1 MRFAPLLAV
10 AQGTYTVLTIGDS
23 WGDTGP
29 TYKIIKDVFDKNGVA
44 VESKNRAIGGTTACE
59 WASKT
64 KSDKTST
71 TFKAGE
77 ALINAAEEEFGE
89 SGPDFVWY
97 TLGGNDLAF
106 DGDKASCL
114 KNAKTDDEAK
124 VCMKTSSDKAKACT
138 EQLLEPFFAKFPN
151 SKLMQC
157 NYDVPC
163 ENKLCHSIIDGSFMG
178 GAYCNGNKRCDNEL
192 GVYWSSIYV
201 GQLKKQYAEP
211 QYTGLDIF
219 GTVQAANGVPN
230 AAPGKPNLD
239 EDSGECGI
247 TKEIL
252 CIHPAYGTKM
262 ASAIGDQFWLQFFS
276 KHVST
281 SNITT
286 V

>member
-1 MRFAPLLAV
+1 MG
-10 AQGTYTVLTIGDS
+10 Q
-23 WGDTGP
+23 
-29 TYKIIKDVFDKNGVA
+29 
-44 VESKNRAIGGTTACE
+44 
-59 WASKT
+59 
-64 KSDKTST
+64 
-71 TFKAGE
+71 FKAGE

-89 SGPDFVWY
+89 NGPDFVWY

-114 KNAKTDDEAK
+114 KSAKNDTEAK
-124 VCMKTSSDKAKACT
+124 VCMKTASDKAKACT
-138 EQLLEPFFAKFPN
+138 HQLLDPFFAKFPN

-163 ENKLCHSIIDGSFMG
+163 ENKLCHSIITGSFMG

-192 GVYWSSIYV
+192 GVYWSSVYV
-201 GQLKKQYAEP
+201 EQLRKEYSEP
-211 QYTGLDIF
+211 HYTGLNIF

-262 ASAIGDQFWLQFFS
+262 ASAIGDQFWEQFFS
-276 KHVST
+276 KHVS
-281 SNITT
+281 SGNFS
-286 V
+286 VSV